1 MLSILIPIYNY
12 DAYPLV
18 KELHSQCL
26 EAKIDFEILCQDD
39 CSSEYLNENQTINT
53 LENCTFSRNK
63 TNLGR
68 GHNINTL
75 ANQASKDYLLV
86 VDCDTFPKNRLY
98 IQNYVYYIQKGNAT
112 VLYGGIIYESQ
123 KPSTE
128 KLLRWVYGNKREALS
143 LELRIK
149 NPNRNALTSNLVIK
163 KETFTKYPFDNKIT
177 KYGYEDLC
185 FLVELESN
193 GFVVN
198 HIENP
203 TYHLNLE
210 TSELFLKKTK
220 TALENLAFIFES
232 KKHVTT
238 ESKIITSYTLLKKI
252 GISRLVARTFKKG
265 ENALKKNLLS
275 KKPSLLV
282 FDLYKL
288 GYFCQLQN
296 QKSIFT
302 R

>member
-12 DAYPLV
+12 NAFPLV
-18 KELHSQCL
+18 QELHKQCV
-26 EAKIDFEILCQDD
+26 KCNIDFEILCQDD
-39 CSSEYLNENQTINT
+39 CSSEYVNENQTINT
-53 LENCTFSRNK
+53 LEKCTFSRNK

-75 ANQASKDYLLV
+75 ANQAAKDYLLL

-98 IQNYVYYIQKGNAT
+98 IQNYVDCIQKGNAT

-143 LELRIK
+143 IELRIK

-163 KETFTKYPFDNKIT
+163 KEIFTKHPFDSTIT

-210 TSELFLKKTK
+210 SSELFLKKTK
-220 TALENLAFIFES
+220 TALENLAFIFET
-232 KKHVTT
+232 KKRITT
-238 ESKIITSYTLLKKI
+238 ESKIITAYTLLKKI

-265 ENALKKNLLS
+265 ENVLKNNLIS
-275 KKPSLLV
+275 KKPSLFV

-296 QKSIFT
+296 KKSILT